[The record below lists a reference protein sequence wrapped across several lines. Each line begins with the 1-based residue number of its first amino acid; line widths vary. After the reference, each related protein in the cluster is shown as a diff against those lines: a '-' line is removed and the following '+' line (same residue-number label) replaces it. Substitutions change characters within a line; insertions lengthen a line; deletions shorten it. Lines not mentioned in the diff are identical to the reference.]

1 MFTRIISI
9 SVKEF
14 RQIFRDKRS
23 LLIIFLLPVSLL
35 ALFGYAISIDVE
47 NIKLGVFDK
56 DNSETSRKYLSSLDA
71 SAYFTI
77 TDHIRNDNEV
87 NELLNN
93 GKIYA
98 AIVIP
103 DNFEKE
109 IQSDKNVKIQYI
121 VDGVDASTAGI
132 VQNYLL
138 AATYQFNGKIV
149 AEELSR
155 KGIKSVSP
163 LNAEMQFWYNKDL
176 DSTLFFIPGLIAMI
190 LIIITVILTSIS
202 LVREKEFST
211 IEQIKISPVT
221 SLQLILGKI
230 MPYLILSLIIAAS
243 ILLMGGILFGV
254 EVKGSYMDLF
264 IGTVCYLLATL
275 SMGVFISTIAE
286 SQQVAFQISQLI
298 SQLPT
303 IILSGFIFP
312 IESMPY
318 FIQLLS
324 NITPSKYFIIILR
337 NILIKGT
344 ELSVFIDQIY
354 FLLIFAAIFIFIS
367 AIRIKRE
374 QMT

>member
-109 IQSDKNVKIQYI
+109 IQSDKNVMIQYI

-138 AATYQFNGKIV
+138 AVTYQFNSKIV
-149 AEELSR
+149 TEELSR
-155 KGIKSVSP
+155 KGIKSVTP

-211 IEQIKISPVT
+211 IEQIRISPVS

-230 MPYLILSLIIAAS
+230 TPYLILSLFIAAS

-303 IILSGFIFP
+303 IIFSGFIFP

-344 ELSVFIDQIY
+344 ELSVYIDQIY
-354 FLLIFAAIFIFIS
+354 FLLIFSAIFIFIS